1 MTGIEKSVLKL
12 IGLAA
17 LYVLASPVLLIKKV
31 LALRKE
37 LTLIARIRGGT
48 FPCEWCKAPLQLNQ
62 VATCAACRGT
72 TPGSLLRCSLC
83 GARFSTVTCEQC
95 RSTARIR

>member
-1 MTGIEKSVLKL
+1 MTGFEKGILKL
-12 IGLAA
+12 IGLAT

-31 LALRKE
+31 LALQKE

-48 FPCEWCKAPLQLNQ
+48 FPCEWCKAPLELNQ
-62 VATCAACRGT
+62 VATCASCRAT
-72 TPGSLLRCSLC
+72 TPGSLLRCLC

-95 RSTARIR
+95 RCTARIR